1 MLQLCWNLCRMPP
14 KAEFNMVPFNKTD
27 LPEKVILSGADC
39 FHLVLD
45 KHAKK
50 HGAGGN
56 VMRKIFYFD
65 NALSFEKIEA
75 ILKSSAVIYWLCN
88 IKLVHGSFFKLP
100 YWKYTDNSNEIILLE
115 HHSTNENEI
124 PEIILTRDITVESAR
139 FAEADLIYYPS
150 GGCAFVLSWNH
161 ILLDAKGTTLLFE
174 HLNQLSENKPQK
186 TDSFFPAKEKKHN
199 IIAHISNMYKVKKFV
214 QVSARPP
221 VSSVANAATK
231 ARNSNTRTKIIS
243 FTVDETKKIN
253 ESAFITGS
261 RFGPTLYL
269 VASCSQVIHLLNQQ
283 RNKAGDLWVPV
294 PYDGRLR
301 GSTGPLISNCVSF
314 IFYRIPQTELNNITQ
329 IVKCLSAQMASQ
341 IKNGIPQKYTTFLN
355 MMRHAPLWLYYFL
368 IYNTNKGVF
377 ASFLYTSTGDNF
389 NDLAS
394 LFGEP
399 IRNINLIPA
408 LTFPPG
414 LTFVFLKH
422 HDKLNINIAYSPDII
437 SHNELHLIEQKLT
450 EILLADY

>member
-1 MLQLCWNLCRMPP
+1 
-14 KAEFNMVPFNKTD
+14 MVPFNKTD

-65 NALSFEKIEA
+65 NALSFDKVEG

-88 IKLVHGSFFKLP
+88 IKLVHGFLLNKP
-100 YWKYTDNSNEIILLE
+100 YWKFTDNNNEIILLQ
-115 HHSTNENEI
+115 HHAAAENEI
-124 PEIILTRDITVESAR
+124 PEIILTRDITIESAC
-139 FAEADLIYYPS
+139 FIEADLVYYPS
-150 GGCAFVLSWNH
+150 GSCAFVLSWNH

-174 HLNQLSENKPQK
+174 HVNQLSENKPQK
-186 TDSFFPAKEKKHN
+186 TGSFFPAKEKKYN

-231 ARNSNTRTKIIS
+231 AGDSKTSTKTIS
-243 FTVDETKKIN
+243 FNADETKKIN
-253 ESAFITGS
+253 ESAFKTGS
-261 RFGPTLYL
+261 RFGPTLFL
-269 VASCSQVIHLLNQQ
+269 VACCSHVIHLLNQQ
-283 RNKAGDLWVPV
+283 RNKAGDLWIPV

-301 GSTGPLISNCVSF
+301 GSMGPLISNCVSF
-314 IFYRIPQTELNNITQ
+314 LFYRIPQGELINIKQT
-329 IVKCLSAQMASQ
+329 VKCLSTQMVSQ
-341 IKNGIPQKYTTFLN
+341 IKEGIPQKYSMFLN

-368 IYNTNKGVF
+368 IYSTNKGVF

-389 NDLAS
+389 NNLKS

-399 IRNINLIPA
+399 VREINMIPA
-408 LTFPPG
+408 LTYPPG

-422 HDKLNINIAYSPDII
+422 DDKLNINIAYSPDII
-437 SHNELHLIEQKLT
+437 SHNELHLIEQKIT
-450 EILLADY
+450 EILLTDY